1 MPPPA
6 HPLIDRL
13 RAIVGRRHVLQ
24 GERATRPYRTGMRY
38 REGPALAVV
47 RPGSLVELWRVLE
60 ACVAANAAVL
70 LQAANTGITGGS
82 TPSPEGYDRELVIVN
97 NMRITGLF
105 LLDGGRQAICLP
117 GTTLFQLENAL
128 RAIGREP
135 HSVIGSSC
143 FGASVAGGICN
154 NSGGALLR
162 RGPAYTELA
171 LYAHVDGDRR
181 LRLVNHLGL
190 ELGDD
195 PEDVLAR
202 LQRGELTPG
211 AVPAAQGAVP
221 AAPAARA
228 SDGEYAARVRRLD
241 ATQPARFN
249 ADTTR
254 LFEASGCAGKLA
266 VFAIRVD
273 TFPQDGATR
282 TFYVG
287 SNDPEVF
294 TQLRRT
300 VLREFKVLPVSAEY
314 IHRDAFDIAAT
325 WGKDMFLAVR
335 WLGTDRLPA
344 LQALRNRIAGV
355 AGRLGLARAVNGTR
369 LVRRLMQLLPGH
381 LPPRLR
387 AFRDRYEHHLLLKVP
402 EDGIDEARGHLA
414 SVFPGPQAD
423 AFECTPHEE
432 ACAFLHRFAVA
443 GSANSYL
450 AAHPREVGA
459 LVAIDAALMPSDPRW
474 HEFFPEELRAD
485 IHAQVVCGHFFCHVL
500 HLDFLVRRGADVE
513 RVKRTLKQWL
523 DARGAKFPAEHN
535 FGQMYEAPPEV
546 VAFYRSLDPTNTF
559 NPGVGHTPRGADWR
573 EAPSG

>member
-1 MPPPA
+1 MA
-6 HPLIDRL
+6 GTRDPLVEGL
-13 RAIVGRRHVLQ
+13 RRIVGHRHVLVSM
-24 GERATRPYRTGMRY
+24 RATRPYRLGLRFA
-38 REGPALAVV
+38 EGPALAVV
-47 RPGSLVELWRVLE
+47 RPGSLVELWRVLQ

-82 TPSPEGYDRELVIVN
+82 TPSPEGYDRELVIIN
-97 NMRITGLF
+97 NLRITGLH
-105 LLDGGRQAICLP
+105 LVDGGRQAICLP
-117 GTTLFQLENAL
+117 GTTLVELENAL

-171 LYAHVDGDRR
+171 LYARVDEQRR
-181 LRLVNHLGL
+181 LQLVNHLGFAL
-190 ELGDD
+190 EGD
-195 PEDVLAR
+195 PEAALAR
-202 LQRGELTPG
+202 LQRGEFGPAG
-211 AVPAAQGAVP
+211 PAAR
-221 AAPAARA
+221 AARA
-228 SDGEYAARVRRLD
+228 SDGEYSARLRQLD
-241 ATQPARFN
+241 APRPARFN

-287 SNDPEVF
+287 SNDPGVL

-300 VLREFKVLPVSAEY
+300 VLRGFKALPVSAEY

-335 WLGTDRLPA
+335 WLGTDRLPWLYA
-344 LQALRNRIAGV
+344 FRH
-355 AGRLGLARAVNGTR
+355 RLAGLADRFRPLRAVNGTR
-369 LVRRLMQLLPGH
+369 LVRRFTQLLPDH

-387 AFRDRYEHHLLLKVP
+387 AFRDRYEHHLLVKVT
-402 EDGIDEARGHLA
+402 EEGLEEAHRHFG
-414 SVFPGPQAD
+414 SMFPAARSDTAKAD
-423 AFECTPHEE
+423 AFECTEQE
-432 ACAFLHRFAVA
+432 ASSAFLHRFAVA

-459 LVAIDAALMPSDPRW
+459 LVSIDAALMPMDERW

-513 RVKRTLKQWL
+513 RFKRTLKAWL

-546 VAFYRSLDPTNTF
+546 VAFYRALDPTNTF
-559 NPGVGHTPRGADWR
+559 NPGVGHTPRGAGWH
-573 EAPSG
+573 EA